1 MSYVRRVLSE
11 KSSPDGRIIWR
22 YEVGTPRHMRWRN
35 HRLEI
40 MELQLS
46 PGAA

>member
-1 MSYVRRVLSE
+1 MSYIRRVLSE
-11 KSSPDGRIIWR
+11 KFSPDGRIIWR

-40 MELQLS
+40 MELQLP